1 MVKVMCLYKKF
12 LFIYRQAQMA
22 RFASSNCYSNAL
34 NPYFITGFTD
44 AEGSFHISMYIYKSN
59 SRIYIL
65 LCNVIKLRRNPSE
78 KISNIKISWF
88 KL

>member
-44 AEGSFHISMYIYKSN
+44 AEGSFHISMYISLPCILPPLGGSPGEGRGGKVTVE
-59 SRIYIL
+59 YIFYF
-65 LCNVIKLRRNPSE
+65 VM
-78 KISNIKISWF
+78 
-88 KL
+88 